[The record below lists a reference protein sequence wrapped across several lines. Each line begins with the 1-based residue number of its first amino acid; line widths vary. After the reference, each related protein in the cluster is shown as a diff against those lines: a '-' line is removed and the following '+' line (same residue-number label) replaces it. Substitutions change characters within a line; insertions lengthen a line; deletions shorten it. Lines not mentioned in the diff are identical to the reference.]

1 MYVAAL
7 ATGAAALVAPRAQH
21 LRPRTLLG
29 MSKVGVYYGT
39 QGQATEAAADL
50 LVAIVNEKLGGAAG
64 ETSFLVDECD
74 SRSGTDWD
82 EWYYEDDGLPGIDLA
97 GKNVAVFGCGDS
109 VGYGGNFCDAIDE
122 LTRSWALAGAGVGF
136 GHTPAAGYQHEG
148 SKALRGDTFI
158 GLPLDQVNEG
168 DMTEQRLRTGS
179 SSRASRLE
187 PAPRRWR
194 RRAARAAAPRA
205 KGHAVVVSAE
215 TVVPD
220 TPGGSAAIA
229 HVVLDVA
236 GMDYVEGQSVSVLP
250 PGDDEKTGKPHK
262 KRRLYTIA
270 SKRPE
275 PGAATSE
282 LALCVRAVGV
292 TSHYM
297 KDLAPGAE
305 LALEG
310 PLGKTMA
317 LPDDTSGGLVLIGT
331 STGAA
336 TFRGFLERLG
346 DLSATGPVVLLLG
359 GANREAIPYVAEF
372 EALAADL
379 GPGKLRVELAL
390 GGDRVDDGSETTLPQ
405 RIADFSLVVKEI
417 IDAGGH
423 MYASGLRGMLKPC
436 EAALG
441 DFVDV
446 KALKKAKQYHAEV
459 YYSSRL
465 VGASGPRPPHGTSA
479 PSPR

>member
-1 MYVAAL
+1 MIA
-7 ATGAAALVAPRAQH
+7 
-21 LRPRTLLG
+21 RP
-29 MSKVGVYYGT
+29 K
-39 QGQATEAAADL
+39 
-50 LVAIVNEKLGGAAG
+50 I
-64 ETSFLVDECD
+64 
-74 SRSGTDWD
+74 SR
-82 EWYYEDDGLPGIDLA
+82 
-97 GKNVAVFGCGDS
+97 N
-109 VGYGGNFCDAIDE
+109 
-122 LTRSWALAGAGVGF
+122 
-136 GHTPAAGYQHEG
+136 
-148 SKALRGDTFI
+148 
-158 GLPLDQVNEG
+158 
-168 DMTEQRLRTGS
+168 
-179 SSRASRLE
+179 E

-194 RRAARAAAPRA
+194 RGASARASA

-346 DLSATGPVVLLLG
+346 DLSATGP
-359 GANREAIPYVAEF
+359 
-372 EALAADL
+372 ALAADL

-423 MYASGLRGMLKPC
+423 MYVSGLRGMLKPC

-459 YYSSRL
+459 Y
-465 VGASGPRPPHGTSA
+465 
-479 PSPR
+479 

>member
-1 MYVAAL
+1 MLTNENLVQLLVAQHARLQVVKSRLAAL
-7 ATGAAALVAPRAQH
+7 EAGAAPAGAAAAPA
-21 LRPRTLLG
+21 
-29 MSKVGVYYGT
+29 
-39 QGQATEAAADL
+39 
-50 LVAIVNEKLGGAAG
+50 
-64 ETSFLVDECD
+64 
-74 SRSGTDWD
+74 
-82 EWYYEDDGLPGIDLA
+82 
-97 GKNVAVFGCGDS
+97 
-109 VGYGGNFCDAIDE
+109 
-122 LTRSWALAGAGVGF
+122 
-136 GHTPAAGYQHEG
+136 
-148 SKALRGDTFI
+148 
-158 GLPLDQVNEG
+158 
-168 DMTEQRLRTGS
+168 
-179 SSRASRLE
+179 
-187 PAPRRWR
+187 
-194 RRAARAAAPRA
+194 AAAPRA

-359 GANREAIPYVAEF
+359 GAAREAIPYVAEF

-423 MYASGLRGMLKPC
+423 MYVSGLRGMLKPC

-459 YYSSRL
+459 Y
-465 VGASGPRPPHGTSA
+465 
-479 PSPR
+479 